1 MFLATPPCFN
11 TLSFL
16 TMVTTFAPERVIVCL
31 TLRLASV
38 FIFIFFVYVMAQRQQ
53 YCDRGGW
60 DGQREDHAAHAVP
73 TRGRLHQ
80 LRDGGMHA
88 ATQSCSHERGQ
99 ASERGDEQQP
109 GRGGELRFLLNALK
123 ARKRSVSCFVYFY
136 RVVRLY
142 CKTTYRKSASIFRN
156 RILLSCFTWKREKK
170 LFFQIMRKCHKHH
183 RDYFTDQHWHLVDEV
198 RITCLLRK
206 KIQIRLFVYFPL

>member
-109 GRGGELRFLLNALK
+109 GRGGELRFLLNALHVK
-123 ARKRSVSCFVYFY
+123 LPSKPVNALYLVLYIFTVLSVFIARRRTGRVRRFSEIEFYYLVLPEKGKRNCS
-136 RVVRLY
+136 
-142 CKTTYRKSASIFRN
+142 FR
-156 RILLSCFTWKREKK
+156 
-170 LFFQIMRKCHKHH
+170 
-183 RDYFTDQHWHLVDEV
+183 
-198 RITCLLRK
+198 
-206 KIQIRLFVYFPL
+206 